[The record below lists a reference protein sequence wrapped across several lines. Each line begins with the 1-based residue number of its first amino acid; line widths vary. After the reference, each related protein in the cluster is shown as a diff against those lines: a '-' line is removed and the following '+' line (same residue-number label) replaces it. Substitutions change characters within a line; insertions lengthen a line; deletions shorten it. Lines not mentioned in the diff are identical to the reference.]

1 VLFFYAQWIALF
13 ITDEKRESVKR
24 FSPQAKIVLYV
35 LLIITVFAASSYKI
49 TLLLLCGVAVLALRI
64 PVSSLRRGLLPAG
77 IFLIFTFIS
86 NVLFQ
91 EGEKLYEVLG
101 LAVTGEGLIRG
112 GQLTLRLLVLILGA
126 KVLTATTRPEDLIA
140 GMGRLL
146 GPAGRIVFVKELVFT
161 MSLTLRLLPIIYDEA
176 LDLYKDVK
184 SSEGTNL
191 AGKVKLAVS
200 LLTPLFERSLEK
212 ARKMADTGEGV

>member
-1 VLFFYAQWIALF
+1 M
-13 ITDEKRESVKR
+13 
-24 FSPQAKIVLYV
+24 
-35 LLIITVFAASSYKI
+35 
-49 TLLLLCGVAVLALRI
+49 
-64 PVSSLRRGLLPAG
+64 
-77 IFLIFTFIS
+77 
-86 NVLFQ
+86 
-91 EGEKLYEVLG
+91 
-101 LAVTGEGLIRG
+101 
-112 GQLTLRLLVLILGA
+112 
-126 KVLTATTRPEDLIA
+126 TATTRPEDLIA